1 MISGQGV
8 RLLYWMNKKMK
19 QLKTLV
25 TGLLIGLCAGL
36 WFGVNI
42 GKDKPLYSN
51 PFDRESLQQKAKRT
65 ANDVLEETRRALR
78 KSLD

>member
-1 MISGQGV
+1 MK
-8 RLLYWMNKKMK
+8 RLKM
-19 QLKTLV
+19 LV
-25 TGLLIGLCAGL
+25 AGLLIGLCAGL

-51 PFDRESLQQKAKRT
+51 PFESGSLQQKVKRT
-65 ANDVLEETRRALR
+65 AGDVLEDTKRALR